1 VKHIVITFTLAMTVL
16 GIAAMKQPA
25 KSNHGAVTV
34 AESCCDVPPPPCPPC
49 EAPSSK

>member
-25 KSNHGAVTV
+25 KSSRGVVTV
-34 AESCCDVPPPPCPPC
+34 AESCCDDPPPPCPPC
-49 EAPSSK
+49 EAPRSK